1 RKDREKTSIRPA
13 RWLRDWICITILPGR
28 WTIKTDFTGTRCCP
42 NSQSW
47 IPCASNCHPWKAS
60 RPRTETG
67 PESKFLSMT
76 MKYGLEV
83 LTWIFSEVITIWIN
97 PGGWHNNWKESN
109 YRLLPEEISTDPQT
123 VRRWSF
129 SLTTFSA
136 RVPIVHQRFRSPI
149 PTEPSII

>member
-1 RKDREKTSIRPA
+1 A
-13 RWLRDWICITILPGR
+13 
-28 WTIKTDFTGTRCCP
+28 TRCCP

-47 IPCASNCHPWKAS
+47 IPCGSNRHPWKAC
-60 RPRTETG
+60 RPRTHTG
-67 PESKFLSMT
+67 PDSKLLTMT
-76 MKYGLEV
+76 IKTGLEV
-83 LTWIFSEVITIWIN
+83 LTCISSEVITIWMH
-97 PGGWHNNWKESN
+97 PEDRYKHRKESK